1 MHFFSPR
8 ATHYLSDTKR
18 YREFGV
24 MRSPKEWATYNSGK
38 DGPVDSQGAT

>member
-1 MHFFSPR
+1 MNFSFAR
-8 ATHYLSDTKR
+8 ETNHSSVTKR

-24 MRSPKEWATYNSGK
+24 VRRPRVWATHDTGK